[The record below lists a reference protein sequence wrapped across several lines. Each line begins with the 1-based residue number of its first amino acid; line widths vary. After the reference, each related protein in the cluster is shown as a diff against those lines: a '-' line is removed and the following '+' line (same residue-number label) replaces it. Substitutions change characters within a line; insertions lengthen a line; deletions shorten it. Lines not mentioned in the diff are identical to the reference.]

1 MVLLLLAIIYLAFIS
16 LGLPDSL
23 LGAGWPVM
31 HEYFQV
37 PEQAMG
43 IATIVISG
51 STIISSLMAERLT
64 KRFGIRL
71 VTLVSITL
79 TAAAMFGFS
88 FAGSFLVLCLWG
100 IPYGL
105 GAGSIDASLNNYVA
119 QHYSSRHMSW
129 LHCFW
134 GVGTIISPYVMSYAL
149 VHAQWQ
155 SGYRIIGTI
164 QFTIAAVVL
173 LSLPLW
179 RVHAEKD
186 AEEGVNETV
195 IGVRGALRIRGV
207 RTMVLGFLCYCS
219 AEATSMLWIASFLIG
234 TRGVSK
240 EAAAAYAALFCIGI
254 TVGRFLSGLISNRFG
269 DRGMIRMGTG
279 IAGVGVVLIALPML
293 PTSVALAGC
302 IIIGLGCA
310 PVFPCAI
317 HATPDNFGKGNSQ
330 AVISVQ
336 MASAYVGSTFLPP
349 LFGVLASLTGM
360 WLLPYYV
367 GAFFV
372 AMILL
377 MERTFRVT
385 ARVPS
390 AERTSHTNA

>member
-1 MVLLLLAIIYLAFIS
+1 
-16 LGLPDSL
+16 
-23 LGAGWPVM
+23 
-31 HEYFQV
+31 
-37 PEQAMG
+37 
-43 IATIVISG
+43 
-51 STIISSLMAERLT
+51 
-64 KRFGIRL
+64 
-71 VTLVSITL
+71 
-79 TAAAMFGFS
+79 
-88 FAGSFLVLCLWG
+88 
-100 IPYGL
+100 
-105 GAGSIDASLNNYVA
+105 
-119 QHYSSRHMSW
+119 
-129 LHCFW
+129 
-134 GVGTIISPYVMSYAL
+134 
-149 VHAQWQ
+149 
-155 SGYRIIGTI
+155 
-164 QFTIAAVVL
+164 
-173 LSLPLW
+173 
-179 RVHAEKD
+179 
-186 AEEGVNETV
+186 
-195 IGVRGALRIRGV
+195 
-207 RTMVLGFLCYCS
+207 
-219 AEATSMLWIASFLIG
+219 
-234 TRGVSK
+234 
-240 EAAAAYAALFCIGI
+240 
-254 TVGRFLSGLISNRFG
+254 
-269 DRGMIRMGTG
+269 
-279 IAGVGVVLIALPML
+279 VLIALPMV